1 VGVCLA
7 IVGGLE
13 AAGRAG
19 IDDSIERIMP
29 GVRVGTGGSA
39 RGGTGG
45 IVSTGL
51 PCDCSEL
58 SEVFSVFALPGEVDA
73 STGARVSG

>member
-1 VGVCLA
+1 M
-7 IVGGLE
+7 

-19 IDDSIERIMP
+19 IDDSIERMMP

-51 PCDCSEL
+51 PCD
-58 SEVFSVFALPGEVDA
+58 
-73 STGARVSG
+73 